1 MQPIT
6 MQHTPVHAPVPYPL
20 SVSNGKILA
29 KTKPLSLSKVK
40 TVLKCMFTVAT
51 LSAAAPSSGAS
62 PARAF
67 AIILLAAPTATA
79 MSVGELDGLKASVSF
94 AAASVF
100 SWRRIFPESA
110 RLSSTH
116 FARTAAGT
124 PRRRGY
130 ARARPRVTCVSLPP
144 GARSLTRGV

>member
-6 MQHTPVHAPVPYPL
+6 TQHTPVHAPVPYPL

-29 KTKPLSLSKVK
+29 KTKPLSLSKIK

-100 SWRRIFPESA
+100 SLAAYFPGIRETILNALRTNGRRNPA
-110 RLSSTH
+110 APRL
-116 FARTAAGT
+116 R
-124 PRRRGY
+124 
-130 ARARPRVTCVSLPP
+130 P
-144 GARSLTRGV
+144 GATSRDLV